1 MEIFLLCCEKKV
13 KFISHKDYM
22 VWKQWRTLLGPDK
35 IMRFCKLVC
44 VPVVRVPE
52 LEFMEEFK
60 TRLQDPDQR
69 IQ

>member
-1 MEIFLLCCEKKV
+1 
-13 KFISHKDYM
+13 M